1 MFTGSTH
8 GGHVERRSLVPDLRV
23 VEQHEVRRR
32 ACTIVH
38 TVAGHG
44 ARVRVAVQVQ
54 IRNVRTVGV
63 EGLCDGQE
71 GIVRWVRC
79 PVPGGIVR
87 GGRVEEVVRDAAL
100 ACMDICAGI
109 PDACELQRVVQSP
122 HRRAERVGDAGDT
135 AAGRGVELPHRD
147 RDVRSMCSLDASDLP
162 LRKADH

>member
-1 MFTGSTH
+1 MFTGSTQ

-32 ACTIVH
+32 ACTIVY

-54 IRNVRTVGV
+54 IRDVRAVGV

-71 GIVRWVRC
+71 GVIRWVRC
-79 PVPGGIVR
+79 PVTGGIVR
-87 GGRVEEVVRDAAL
+87 GGGVEEIVRDAAF
-100 ACMDICAGI
+100 ACVDVCAGI
-109 PDACELQRVVQSP
+109 PDACKLQRVVHSP

-135 AAGRGVELPHRD
+135 AAGRGVKLPHRD
-147 RDVRSMCSLDASDLP
+147 WDVRGMCSLNAINLP